1 MSHSSQYLLIVDDN
15 AGVRHLLFELFSD
28 EGYIVETAQ
37 SGAEAL
43 RKVCA
48 RTPSLIFLD
57 VKMPG
62 MSGLETLDKINE
74 IVPDIPVVMMTA
86 YTELDTI
93 IAAKEKGLIQYYF
106 GKPFDL
112 DEIRRLV
119 KEILLDTER
128 KQKVT
133 G

>member
-1 MSHSSQYLLIVDDN
+1 MSQSSQYLLIVDDN
-15 AGVRHLLFELFSD
+15 VGVCRLLFELFSD
-28 EGYIVETAQ
+28 EGYIVETAL

-43 RKVCA
+43 RIVCG
-48 RTPSLIFLD
+48 RTPSLILLD

-62 MSGLETLDKINE
+62 MSGLETLDKIKE

-93 IAAKEKGLIQYYF
+93 MAAQKDGLIQHYL

-112 DEIRRLV
+112 DDIRRLV
-119 KEILLDTER
+119 KKILLDRECE
-128 KQKVT
+128 QKVT